1 MEKKFTEGEWI
12 VDKKRDTVCIDI
24 LCNGEVI
31 ATCWDDDNRV
41 DELRANA
48 KLIAAAPGLI
58 EACIKLK
65 EWNDKYP
72 PGRIYDYSQGKAIE
86 NELTSIVKMQ
96 FEAIK
101 KATE

>member
-1 MEKKFTEGEWI
+1 MKKKFTEGEWTI
-12 VDKKRDTVCIDI
+12 GQDTFCIDI
-24 LCNGEVI
+24 SCNDKVL
-31 ATCWDDDNRV
+31 ATCWDTVRGRS
-41 DELRANA
+41 ERIANA
-48 KLIAAAPGLI
+48 KLIAAAPGLL

>member
-24 LCNGEVI
+24 LCNDEVV

-48 KLIAAAPGLI
+48 KLIAAAPDLLEALNDLVLASEKTLQLNEGNLGVLI
-58 EACIKLK
+58 NNAIK
-65 EWNDKYP
+65 
-72 PGRIYDYSQGKAIE
+72 
-86 NELTSIVKMQ
+86 
-96 FEAIK
+96 AIK
-101 KATE
+101 KATK